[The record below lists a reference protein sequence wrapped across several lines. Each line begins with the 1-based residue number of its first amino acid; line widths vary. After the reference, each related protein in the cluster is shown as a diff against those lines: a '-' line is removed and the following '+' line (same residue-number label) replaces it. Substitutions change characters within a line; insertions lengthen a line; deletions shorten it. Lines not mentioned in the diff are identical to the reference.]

1 MSITQNA
8 ADPAGQPLTV
18 AIVVLRHRDL
28 QAAATPLADGRI
40 LTALRQRL
48 AGPERRGGA
57 DGIDVLHLDALP
69 GAAAGVGDD
78 DASMSRLM
86 DRVREAIGR
95 PTAVAPGD
103 TRTMARGGLAPW
115 QVRRV
120 VRRMAEGLGETVGQ
134 PELAA
139 EVGLS
144 PSHFCRAF
152 KAAMGVSPHRY
163 LIGLRIERARQLLA
177 ESRMAVID
185 VGAAVGYDDP
195 SYFARLF
202 RRATGL
208 SPAGYR
214 RRVMVEGPR
223 AAAG

>member
-1 MSITQNA
+1 MSITAPA
-8 ADPAGQPLTV
+8 ALEGPPLTV
-18 AIVVLRHRDL
+18 AIVVIRHRDPL
-28 QAAATPLADGRI
+28 TATTPLANGHL

-48 AGPERRGGA
+48 AGSERRGGA

-69 GAAAGVGDD
+69 GAAAGIDAD

-95 PTAVAPGD
+95 PAESSTGGE
-103 TRTMARGGLAPW
+103 RTVVRGGLAPW

-120 VRRMAEGLGETVGQ
+120 ERRMAEGLGETVGL

-139 EVGLS
+139 SVGLS

-163 LIGLRIERARQLLA
+163 LIGLRVERARQLLA
-177 ESRMAVID
+177 ESRMPVID

-214 RRVMVEGPR
+214 RRVMVEGPH

>member
-1 MSITQNA
+1 MSSLQRA
-8 ADPAGQPLTV
+8 AETATQPLTV
-18 AIVVLRHRDL
+18 AIVVLRHRDPP
-28 QAAATPLADGRI
+28 AATTPLADGRL
-40 LTALRQRL
+40 LTALRERL

-57 DGIDVLHLDALP
+57 DGIDVLHLDALT
-69 GAAAGVGDD
+69 GTTADVDAD

-95 PTAVAPGD
+95 PAPGTD
-103 TRTMARGGLAPW
+103 TGAKPPARGGLAPW

-120 VRRMAEGLGETVGQ
+120 VRRMAEGLGETVGL
-134 PELAA
+134 PDLAA
-139 EVGLS
+139 SVGLS

-152 KAAMGVSPHRY
+152 KTAMGVSPHQY

-214 RRVMVEGPR
+214 RRVLVEGPM

>member
-1 MSITQNA
+1 MSSMPNA
-8 ADPAGQPLTV
+8 AETATPPLTV
-18 AIVVLRHRDL
+18 AIVVLRHHGPS
-28 QAAATPLADGRI
+28 AAAAPAVDGRL
-40 LTALRQRL
+40 LTTLRQRL
-48 AGPERRGGA
+48 AGETRRGG

-69 GAAAGVGDD
+69 GPSADLDAG

-95 PTAVAPGD
+95 PGPGD
-103 TRTMARGGLAPW
+103 AAGGKGHARGGLAPW

-120 VRRMAEGLGETVGQ
+120 IRRMAEGLGQTVGL
-134 PELAA
+134 PEMAA
-139 EVGLS
+139 TVGLS

-152 KAAMGVSPHRY
+152 KAAMGVSPHQY
-163 LIGLRIERARQLLA
+163 LMGLRIERARQLLA
-177 ESRMAVID
+177 ETQMPVID

-214 RRVMVEGPR
+214 RRVLVEGPV

>member
-1 MSITQNA
+1 MSITAHA
-8 ADPAGQPLTV
+8 APPGPPLTV
-18 AIVVLRHRDL
+18 AIVVLRHRDPRT
-28 QAAATPLADGRI
+28 ATTPLADGHL

-48 AGPERRGGA
+48 AGSERRAAA
-57 DGIDVLHLDALP
+57 DGIDVLHLDALT
-69 GAAAGVGDD
+69 GAAAGVDAD
-78 DASMSRLM
+78 DASLSRLM
-86 DRVREAIGR
+86 DRLREAIGR
-95 PTAVAPGD
+95 PAEGSTGGE
-103 TRTMARGGLAPW
+103 RTVARGGLAPW

-120 VRRMAEGLGETVGQ
+120 VRRMADGLGETVGL

-139 EVGLS
+139 SVGLS

-152 KAAMGVSPHRY
+152 KAAVGVSPHRY
-163 LIGLRIERARQLLA
+163 LIGLRIARARQLLA

-208 SPAGYR
+208 SPAAYR
-214 RRVMVEGPR
+214 RRVMVEGPL